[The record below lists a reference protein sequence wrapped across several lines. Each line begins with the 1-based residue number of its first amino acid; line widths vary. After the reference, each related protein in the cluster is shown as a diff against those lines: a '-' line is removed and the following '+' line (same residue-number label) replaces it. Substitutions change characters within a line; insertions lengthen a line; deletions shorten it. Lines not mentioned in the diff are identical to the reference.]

1 MTHYLQPSP
10 SKAEK
15 AFLALAMLSACL
27 GFIPFALPFG
37 SGFAFQYILSSFIAV
52 IILVV
57 SLVLY
62 KRSVRRTEWK
72 INPFSCGIVNLSF
85 CFYIAYFLF
94 LRFSEFQ
101 LGASSLYEATVR
113 AQVSSDSGFIQRI
126 FSANF
131 PTGLALGYIY
141 AGAIILIDNKGRC
154 LSSHAFVLRPSLI
167 ACLLFSLFY
176 LISSGSLAPI
186 IAIASI
192 MVCISARPIA
202 SSLLTAMRSFRVK
215 HKSLLLLLCSAL
227 LCLSVFPYLLQLFSY
242 QKTDLSFSELLS
254 DYVSQVFSY
263 QADIFYFVSS
273 SGSSGSGGLAS
284 LLPILPSAFASDP
297 LLNYKHFIEPVVRK
311 GVWFGL
317 TGRHLI
323 EFGVTLQPFAL
334 CISMVLY
341 VTTVLS
347 FSRKLVPGP
356 WVWHIFSYILFMAS
370 ISIWMSEPWT
380 SVFVAIAMIGSYSMA
395 IRYSS
400 VNFTYWASRRSK
412 QS

>member
-1 MTHYLQPSP
+1 MTHYLQTSP

-15 AFLALAMLSACL
+15 AFLALAMLTVCL

-37 SGFAFQYILSSFIAV
+37 SGFAFQYILSSFIAAT
-52 IILVV
+52 ILVV
-57 SLVLY
+57 SLLIY
-62 KRSVRRTEWK
+62 KSSVRRTAWK
-72 INPFSCGIVNLSF
+72 INAFSCAIINLSF
-85 CFYIAYFLF
+85 FFYIAYFLF
-94 LRFSEFQ
+94 LRLSQFH
-101 LGASSLYEATVR
+101 LGASTLYEATVR
-113 AQVSSDSGFIQRI
+113 AQVSSDAGFIQRI

-131 PTGLALGYIY
+131 PTGLALGYVY
-141 AGAIILIDNKGRC
+141 AGAIILINEKDRR
-154 LSSHAFVLRPSLI
+154 LSAQAFIVRPSLI
-167 ACLLFSLFY
+167 ASWLFSLFY
-176 LISSGSLAPI
+176 LVSSGSLAPI

-192 MVCISARPIA
+192 IVCVSAGPIA

-215 HKSLLLLLCSAL
+215 RKYLLLLLCSAL
-227 LCLSVFPYLLQLFSY
+227 LCFTILPYLLQLFSA
-242 QKTDLSFSELLS
+242 QKTGQYFSELVS

-263 QADIFYFVSS
+263 QAELFSFVLS
-273 SGSSGSGGLAS
+273 SGSSGSGGLVS

-297 LLNYKHFIEPVVRK
+297 LLNYKQFIEPVVRK

-334 CISMVLY
+334 CISMLLY
-341 VTTVLS
+341 VITVLS
-347 FSRKLVPGP
+347 FSRKLVPGS

-380 SVFVAIAMIGSYSMA
+380 SVFVAIAMICSYSIA

-400 VNFTYWASRRSK
+400 VNFNHWALEASR